1 MIIFDLTQNLFQ
13 KILEVLRG
21 GLMDGFLNYL
31 GIETS
36 QVHYQLSGSE
46 LVEIAV
52 KNKEGK
58 LSETGA
64 LVVNTGIYTGRSP
77 DDRFFVD
84 TPLVHSKI
92 NWNKG
97 NLAISD
103 DKFNKIFD
111 KVKSY
116 LNNKEVFIF
125 DGYACADK
133 DYALNIRFVNELA
146 SQNLFVQ
153 DLFIHSE
160 AKSDFKPEF
169 TVIAVPG
176 LKLNPEIDGVN
187 SEAGILVNIEKKLI
201 LIVATQYS
209 GEIKKSIFTTLNYLL
224 PERNVFPMHCSANVG
239 YDGKSALF
247 FGLSGT
253 GKTTLS
259 ADPGRKLIGDD
270 EHGWSDKG
278 IFNFE
283 GGCYAKCI
291 NLSKQNEP
299 QIWDAIRFG
308 ALVENVTFKEGT
320 RALNFDDASITENTR
335 VGYPLSHIP
344 NIVES
349 GTAGHPETI
358 IFLTADAYGVL
369 PPVAK
374 LTKEQAQY
382 HFISGYTSKLAGTER
397 GIKEPQATF
406 STCFGAAF
414 MPLLSIRYAEL
425 LSEKIQ
431 KFNTNVYLINTGWS
445 GGPYG
450 TGKRISIPYT
460 RAIVNA
466 ALSGALENTEYE
478 LHPVFNVLVPKS
490 CPGVLSEILDP
501 KNTWQDKN
509 AYDESANKLAE
520 MFIEN
525 FKKFSGADQL
535 TPHGPKIKSLI

>member
-1 MIIFDLTQNLFQ
+1 MNRLLD
-13 KILEVLRG
+13 
-21 GLMDGFLNYL
+21 YL
-31 GIETS
+31 GIDTS
-36 QVHYQLSGSE
+36 QICYQLSRAE
-46 LVEIAV
+46 LGEIAL
-52 KNKEGK
+52 KKEEGK
-58 LSETGA
+58 LSDTGA
-64 LVVNTGIYTGRSP
+64 LVVNTGVYTGRSP
-77 DDRFFVD
+77 NDRFFVD
-84 TPLVHSKI
+84 TPSVHDKI

-97 NLAISD
+97 NVPITEE
-103 DKFNKIFD
+103 KFNKIFD
-111 KVKSY
+111 KVKNH
-116 LNNKEVFIF
+116 LKNKELFIF

-133 DYALNIRFVNELA
+133 EYALNIRFINELA

-153 DLFIHSE
+153 DLFIH
-160 AKSDFKPEF
+160 PETTNNFSPQF

-187 SEAGILVNIEKKLI
+187 SEAAILVNIEKRII
-201 LIVATQYS
+201 LIVASQYA

-224 PERNVFPMHCSANVG
+224 PEKNVFPMHCSANVG
-239 YDGKSALF
+239 FDGKSALF

-291 NLSKQNEP
+291 NLSKENEP
-299 QIWDAIRFG
+299 QIWDAIKFG
-308 ALVENVTFKEGT
+308 ALVENVTFYENSRT
-320 RALNFDDASITENTR
+320 LNFDDGSITENTR
-335 VGYPLSHIP
+335 TGYPLSHIP
-344 NIVES
+344 NTVET
-349 GTAGHPETI
+349 GTAVHPETI

-374 LTKEQAQY
+374 LSKEQAQY

-397 GIKEPQATF
+397 GIVEPKATF

-414 MPLLSIRYAEL
+414 MPLPSIRYAEL
-425 LSEKIQ
+425 LSEKVQ
-431 KFNTNVYLINTGWS
+431 KYNSNVYLINTGWS

-450 TGKRISIPYT
+450 IGKRISIPYT

-466 ALSGALENTEYE
+466 ALSGELEKLEYE
-478 LHPVFNVLVPKS
+478 LHPMFNVLVPKA
-490 CPGVLSEILDP
+490 CPGVPAEILDP
-501 KNTWQDKN
+501 RNTWQDKN
-509 AYDESANKLAE
+509 AYDEAANKLAE

-525 FKKFSGADQL
+525 FKKFKGVDHL
-535 TPHGPKIKSLI
+535 VTFGPKTKSLNLM

>member
-1 MIIFDLTQNLFQ
+1 MS
-13 KILEVLRG
+13 R
-21 GLMDGFLNYL
+21 YL
-31 GIETS
+31 GYLDV
-36 QVHYQLSGSE
+36 QVAKENYQLSKAE

-52 KNKEGK
+52 KKFEGK

-77 DDRFFVD
+77 NDRFFVD
-84 TPLVHSKI
+84 TKSVHDKI

-97 NLAISD
+97 NKAISEEA
-103 DKFNKIFD
+103 FNKIFE

-146 SQNLFVQ
+146 SHNLFVQ
-153 DLFIHSE
+153 DLFIHPE
-160 AKSDFKPEF
+160 TTDNFKHEF
-169 TVIAVPG
+169 TLIAVSG
-176 LKLNPEIDGVN
+176 LKLNPAVDGVN
-187 SEAGILVNIEKKLI
+187 SEAGILVNIEKKII
-201 LIVATQYS
+201 LIIASQYA
-209 GEIKKSIFTTLNYLL
+209 GEMKKSIFTTLNYLL
-224 PERNVFPMHCSANVG
+224 PEKNVFPMHCSANVG
-239 YDGKSALF
+239 QDGKSALF

-291 NLSKQNEP
+291 NLSKENEP
-299 QIWDAIRFG
+299 QIWNAIKFG
-308 ALVENVTFKEGT
+308 ALVENVVMNEAT
-320 RALNFDDASITENTR
+320 RKFDFDDASLTENTR

-344 NIVES
+344 GIIES
-349 GTAGHPETI
+349 GVAGHPETI

-414 MPLLSIRYAEL
+414 MPLPSIRYAEL

-431 KFNTNVYLINTGWS
+431 KFNTRVYLINTGWS
-445 GGPYG
+445 GGQYG
-450 TGKRISIPYT
+450 VGKRISIPYT

-466 ALSGALENTEYE
+466 ALSGDLELSEHK
-478 LHPVFNVLVPKS
+478 LHPVFNVLVPKA
-490 CPGVLSEILDP
+490 CPGVPAEILDP
-501 KNTWQDKN
+501 KNTWTDKN

-520 MFIEN
+520 MFVEN
-525 FKKFSGADQL
+525 FKKFSGVEHL
-535 TPHGPKIKSLI
+535 IEFGPKVQVAK